1 MMSTNTPL
9 GQGHPRKAWPRQRV
23 LQVVAHRK
31 AAGLPPLS
39 VAEVAAAAGLN
50 AAVVGRILAELE
62 AFCPPEAPESQL

>member
-1 MMSTNTPL
+1 MGTNTPL
-9 GQGHPRKAWPRQRV
+9 GQGRFQKAWPRQRV
-23 LQVVAHRK
+23 LQVVAHRR

-50 AAVVGRILAELE
+50 GDVVARILAELE